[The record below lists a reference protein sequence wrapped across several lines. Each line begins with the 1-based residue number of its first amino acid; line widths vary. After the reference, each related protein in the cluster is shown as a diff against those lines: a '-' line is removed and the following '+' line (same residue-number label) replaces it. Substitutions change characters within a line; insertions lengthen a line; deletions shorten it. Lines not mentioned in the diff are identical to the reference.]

1 MRILHTAA
9 FLALLAPAATFAQYG
24 NGRAVQFTVRVENVS
39 TPQTLKLST
48 GTTAP
53 APTAPILWT
62 ITDDGNPLFT
72 PGRADRGF
80 GLERLAEEGNP
91 GVLADYMR
99 DHMKAVAASGAVT
112 TPVGDAAAGPIT
124 PGKAYEF
131 TVAASPGQKLT
142 LAFMFGQ
149 SNDWFYAPGR
159 KGIALFD
166 AAGKPLSRDVTSEL
180 SLWDAGTEVNEEPGL
195 GASQAPR
202 QPAPNTGTPERK
214 AVRLVSQLKGEYGDK
229 APRIG
234 DVIRVTVTARDGRMA
249 ATHE

>member
-1 MRILHTAA
+1 MRTVRTAA
-9 FLALLAPAATFAQYG
+9 LLALLAPVAALAQYG

-39 TPQTLKLST
+39 TPQTLKLSD
-48 GTTAP
+48 GMTAP
-53 APTAPILWT
+53 APTAPVLWT

-91 GVLADYMR
+91 GVLADYIKE
-99 DHMKAVAASGAVT
+99 HMKAVAASGVAAM
-112 TPVGDAAAGPIT
+112 PVGDASAGPIT

-131 TVAASPGQKLT
+131 TVSAVAGQKLT

-149 SNDWFYAPGR
+149 SNDWFYAPGP

-166 AAGKPLSRDVTSEL
+166 ASGKPLSRDITGDL

-195 GASQAPR
+195 GANQAPR
-202 QPAPNTGTPERK
+202 QPAPNTGTAERK
-214 AVRLVSQLKGEYGDK
+214 PIRLVRELKGEYADK
-229 APRIG
+229 APRTA
-234 DVIRVTVTARDGRMA
+234 DVIRVTISARDARVATGR
-249 ATHE
+249 E